1 MQDNLLK
8 LFLLGGSFMNK
19 GSESLNKPA
28 TKAKTSGN
36 KKRKKKKPKKK
47 HHILFAIF
55 VIIFCLGVSGVLTGL
70 VVGTSVLDFVDEA
83 VNGKKIIDLENYK
96 NSQSQTSIMYAYDE
110 NNKPVELTRLHGE
123 ENRLWVSY
131 KKMPKNL
138 IKAFVSLEDKRFYE
152 HNGVDWIRTIAV
164 LVKPSAKGQGGS
176 TITQQ
181 LIKNL
186 TDQKQVTYNRKFYEI
201 IRALNLEKYYSKKDI
216 LEAYLN
222 TVYLGAGCYGV
233 KTAAETYFGKEV
245 EDLNLVECATLAGI
259 TQSPYSFNP
268 YVNYDKSLKRRNICL
283 DYMLTEGAITEKQ
296 YKKAIK
302 KKITLVE
309 KKEESSESST
319 SNADI
324 LSWYD
329 EYVIDQVIADLQAE
343 YDYEYNEA
351 WRMVYYGGLKIY
363 SAVDLEMQDWIEKV
377 YKDRLGFPAAREV
390 DGKLPQSSMTIMNYK
405 GRIVAIAGGTGQK
418 TANGVYNRATDTR
431 AKRQPGSSIK
441 PLAVYAPAIDK
452 GLITPGSAIKEQ
464 AITLKDG
471 TVWPRNFNGD
481 HGSGGYIT
489 AQEALVRSLNTVPV
503 RILKEMLGV
512 EDSIKYC
519 NESFHL
525 NLSKQDADLSPLAV
539 GGTNTGVTTLEMAA
553 AFATFGNGGQYFKPY
568 SYYKVL
574 DRNNDVILDNTKNE
588 SQQAIKQK
596 TANQS
601 LGMMT
606 RAVVQ
611 SNGTAYGSKIG
622 RFQTFAKTGTTS
634 DNCDKWYCGGT
645 PHYVASVWYG
655 YDYRADL
662 RTGASNPAKTIFKYV
677 FDEIHK
683 ELEYKTFGDLA
694 KEVGANSAEVNK
706 VFTSVVPVI
715 TETTTEEETTTAED
729 ETTKKPKPEKTT
741 KKDKDET
748 TKKPAKETTKK
759 TEETTKKTPEKTTS
773 KETTKVQTSTTKSE
787 TTTKKKEPETSSVT
801 TTKDTTK
808 ETTTKVNTTA
818 NSTAA
823 STENTVPSSSEPSQQ
838 VVQPELPT
846 VENPPASDVNLQ
858 NVD

>member
-1 MQDNLLK
+1 
-8 LFLLGGSFMNK
+8 MNNN
-19 GSESLNKPA
+19 SEGLNKPA
-28 TKAKTSGN
+28 TKAKSSGA
-36 KKRKKKKPKKK
+36 KKSGKRKKKKK
-47 HHILFAIF
+47 HPILFTLF
-55 VIIFCLGVSGVLTGL
+55 VIVFCLGVSGVLTGL
-70 VVGTSVLDFVDEA
+70 IVGTSVLNFVDGS
-83 VNGKKIIDLENYK
+83 VNGKRIIDLENYK

-123 ENRLWVSY
+123 ENRIWVSY

-201 IRALNLEKYYSKKDI
+201 IRALNLEKFYSKKDI

-233 KTAAETYFGKEV
+233 KTAAETYFGKSV
-245 EDLNLVECATLAGI
+245 EDLTLTECATLAGI
-259 TQSPYSFNP
+259 TQSPYSYNP
-268 YVNYDKSLKRRNICL
+268 YVNYDKSLSRRNICL
-283 DYMLTEGAITEKQ
+283 DYMLKEGAITEKQ
-296 YKKAIK
+296 HKKAVK
-302 KKITLVE
+302 KKINLVE
-309 KKEESSESST
+309 KKEESSESNT

-329 EYVIDQVIADLQAE
+329 EYVIDQVIADLQDK

-363 SAVDLEMQDWIEKV
+363 SAVDLDMQAWIEKV
-377 YKDRLGFPAAREV
+377 YKDRLGFPSAREV
-390 DGKLPQSSMTIMNYK
+390 EGKLPQSSMTIMDYQ

-418 TANGVYNRATDTR
+418 TANGVYNRATDNR

-441 PLAVYAPAIDK
+441 PLAVYAPAIDM
-452 GLITPGSAIKEQ
+452 GLITPASAIKEE
-464 AITLKDG
+464 AITIGGKP
-471 TVWPRNFNGD
+471 WPRNFNGD

-489 AQEALVRSLNTVPV
+489 AQEGLVRSLNTVPV

-512 EDSIKYC
+512 ENSIKYC

-525 NLSKQDADLSPLAV
+525 NLSQNDADLSPLAV

-574 DRNNDVILDNTKNE
+574 DRNNEIVLDNTKNKP
-588 SQQAIKQK
+588 QQAIKQK
-596 TANQS
+596 TANQT

-662 RTGASNPAKTIFKYV
+662 RTGSSNPAKTIFKYV

-683 ELEYKTFGDLA
+683 ELEYMTFGDLA
-694 KEVGANSAEVNK
+694 KEVGANATEVNK
-706 VFTSVVPVI
+706 VFTSFVPAI
-715 TETTTEEETTTAED
+715 ETTTEEESTTEEE
-729 ETTKKPKPEKTT
+729 ETTKKKKPEKTT
-741 KKDKDET
+741 KKDEDET
-748 TKKPAKETTKK
+748 TKRGDKETTKK
-759 TEETTKKTPEKTTS
+759 TEETTKKP
-773 KETTKVQTSTTKSE
+773 VE
-787 TTTKKKEPETSSVT
+787 TTTQAP
-801 TTKDTTK
+801 DTTK
-808 ETTTKVNTTA
+808 APETTTAAPPVENTTA
-818 NSTAA
+818 APVETAA
-823 STENTVPSSSEPSQQ
+823 PTQPSSPPSSEPTQA
-838 VVQPELPT
+838 VVQPEAPT
-846 VENPPASDVNLQ
+846 VNNTQPSEPVVQ
-858 NVD
+858 NVAA